1 MTPSTLFYT
10 GSTTKAFTAAIV
22 SFLVDDNEKYPQLQ
36 WDTPINQLI
45 RDDFVLE
52 NDYATNHTTIED
64 ALSHRSGLPG
74 HDRALGGPGATVQSV
89 VQSLRHIPMTAEPRT
104 KVPVL

>member
-1 MTPSTLFYT
+1 M
-10 GSTTKAFTAAIV
+10 
-22 SFLVDDNEKYPQLQ
+22 SFLVDDNEWFTQIQ

-52 NDYATNHTTIED
+52 NDYATTHITIED

-74 HDRALGGPGATVQSV
+74 LDHPCGSTVLSITR
-89 VQSLRHIPMTAEPRT
+89 SLRHLPIF
-104 KVPVL
+104 